1 VTLKI
6 LILGITKFVCTEVS
20 EEGTVSVFRI
30 FQTRDRKIKIIR
42 LCLQIKLAQLA
53 EYSFQLV

>member
-53 EYSFQLV
+53 